1 MLEGIPLTPV
11 KDALLRVDVAL
22 LDLHHIVGL
31 AGLVEDLLQGNR
43 NIMHRHI
50 TKAINTHNQHLQMQ
64 RPRFTWPLTKNTTA
78 AIKIMATTA
87 ATKIMATLAGSRQE
101 LSYRHQTT
109 HISRKQVVSLS
120 TILHQGLLQARH
132 ETDLHMLKTSAWLW
146 LS

>member
-22 LDLHHIVGL
+22 LELRRIVGL

-64 RPRFTWPLTKNTTA
+64 HPRFTWPLTKN
-78 AIKIMATTA
+78 TTA

-109 HISRKQVVSLS
+109 HISREQVVSLS